1 MIPGIPGIT
10 SLKFPFPVPGSQNA
24 FPAHPWF
31 NQHFMIFTQLAQSPV
46 PSGHSC
52 LQNPPTQVFARFRL
66 AVWCL
71 VSLWGPLSSA
81 APQSKHCESLLK
93 QRRKIFSLIFDK
105 FKQPGKR
112 ARISLLRPSGA
123 SEVWESPG
131 APSSP
136 RTLPLV
142 YNPPLRKGLRLPII
156 DCILS
161 TICKF
166 INCVDV
172 EKNICEEIK
181 FKPCRIFVSAR
192 SYLVW

>member
-1 MIPGIPGIT
+1 MCFHWK
-10 SLKFPFPVPGSQNA
+10 LFNFPFPGAEKPFPLTPGLTNTLWFSLSWANLLFPQVTPVCKIPPRKFLQDSGSLFGVWSAA
-24 FPAHPWF
+24 F
-31 NQHFMIFTQLAQSPV
+31 
-46 PSGHSC
+46 GD
-52 LQNPPTQVFARFRL
+52 
-66 AVWCL
+66 
-71 VSLWGPLSSA
+71 LSSA

-166 INCVDV
+166 KNCVDV
-172 EKNICEEIK
+172 GKNICEK
-181 FKPCRIFVSAR
+181 N
-192 SYLVW
+192 